1 VNNVHALTKVKETKE
16 LNFKYEIFC
25 SRTAKA
31 TSVLSRTIWYVV
43 DEIKYTEITE
53 GPSTSISTLIKNKR
67 KPSLQSIVDH
77 FHEEWIDE

>member
-1 VNNVHALTKVKETKE
+1 MNNLHALTKVKEVKE
-16 LNFKYEIFC
+16 LNFKCEIFC

-43 DEIKYTEITE
+43 YEIKYTETTE

-67 KPSLQSIVDH
+67 KPSSQSIVDH
-77 FHEEWIDE
+77 FDEELIDE